1 MKKISKFLGLFLLGF
16 VCILALASCGNKTTI
31 VLNKGLQNETTIT
44 GTLYVRTGAWDE
56 NQGYEIP
63 ERTTY
68 SYVLFVEDGNKV
80 YEGSGIKDSYV
91 LFRQKG
97 TYKIFEGNIF
107 FANKGYQMK
116 GDYLI
121 DPVTLNAEF
130 KRVDKTL

>member
-16 VCILALASCGNKTTI
+16 VCILALASCNHKTTI
-31 VLNKGLQNETTIT
+31 VLNKGLQKESTIT
-44 GTLYVRTGAWDE
+44 GTLYVQTGAWDE

-63 ERTTY
+63 ERPTY
-68 SYVLFVEDGNKV
+68 RYLLLVEDGNKL

-91 LFRQKG
+91 SFRQTG

-107 FANKGYQMK
+107 FANRSYQMK

-130 KRVDKTL
+130 KRVDNTL